1 MTIFRK
7 RFLVSNSGDWVP
19 QYKGENDILQRIQ
32 KRATEVTNGLE
43 YLCHEKR
50 LRKLR
55 LLSLRRRHR
64 RDLINPY
71 KYLNREHNT
80 NRVRLFSMVPSER
93 TRGKGH

>member
-1 MTIFRK
+1 MTIFGK
-7 RFLVSNSGDWVP
+7 RFFVSSSGDWVP

-55 LLSLRRRHR
+55 LLSLKKKHTRN
-64 RDLINPY
+64 LI
-71 KYLNREHNT
+71 KDRKS
-80 NRVRLFSMVPSER
+80 VV
-93 TRGKGH
+93 